1 MNFQRLAIGLLIG
14 LGVASVGTTYI
25 QHRDF
30 QANAQT
36 TPTGTPTPAPTR
48 EPDVPYVP
56 TPEPVVS
63 RMLQIAKVNRN
74 DVVYDLGSG
83 DGRIP
88 ITAVQKYGVR
98 RAVGVDINPDR
109 VREAKQNAQQAN
121 VTDRVEFRQQDL
133 FATDL
138 REASVVTLYLLPEV
152 NLRLR
157 PKLLRELKPGT
168 RIVSHSFDMGD
179 WKPER
184 VETVSGSTI
193 YSWTVPKNVPA
204 NLKR

>member
-1 MNFQRLAIGLLIG
+1 MNFQRVTIGLLLG
-14 LGVASVGTTYI
+14 LAVASLGTACT
-25 QHRDF
+25 QQRDF
-30 QANAQT
+30 QVDAQT
-36 TPTGTPTPAPTR
+36 TPGGTQTQTPERA
-48 EPDVPYVP
+48 PDVPYVP
-56 TPEPVVS
+56 TPQPVVA
-63 RMLQIAKVNRN
+63 RMLQIAKVTRN

-88 ITAVQKYGVR
+88 ITAAQKYGVR
-98 RAVGVDINPDR
+98 RAVGIDINPER
-109 VREAKQNAQQAN
+109 VREANQNAQQAK

-133 FATDL
+133 FNTDL

-168 RIVSHSFDMGD
+168 RIVSNTFDMGD

-184 VETVSGSTI
+184 VENVSGSTI